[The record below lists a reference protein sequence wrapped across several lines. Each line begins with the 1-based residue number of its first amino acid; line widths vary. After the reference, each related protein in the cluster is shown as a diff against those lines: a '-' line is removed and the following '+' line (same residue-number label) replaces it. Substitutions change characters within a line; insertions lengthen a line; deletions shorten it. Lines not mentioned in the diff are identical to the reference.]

1 MHAPWHVVQNED
13 KTRGTLEVLRRV
25 RDALRAALEDGAPR
39 PLPPEQAPWP
49 LRAMPRLK
57 DVDLSPSTTEE
68 AYRAELKRERKKLQ
82 KLHSRLYRE
91 KVPVVLGFEGWDASG
106 KGGAIRRLSWALD
119 PRGFDVVPIAAPTP
133 EELSRP
139 YLWRFWRQLPKDGH
153 VVLFDRTW
161 YGRVMVERVEGL
173 TPEARWSMA
182 YDEINEF
189 ERELSRWG
197 AVVLKFWLQIDQDT
211 QIRRFEDRQSTPEKQ
226 YKITEEDWRNRK
238 KWPQYEL
245 AVDEMLQKTSTEY
258 APWILVE
265 GNDKKYARLKVLRT
279 VRKALERRLDG

>member
-1 MHAPWHVVQNED
+1 MHPA
-13 KTRGTLEVLRRV
+13 R
-25 RDALRAALEDGAPR
+25 
-39 PLPPEQAPWP
+39 
-49 LRAMPRLK
+49 
-57 DVDLSPSTTEE
+57 
-68 AYRAELKRERKKLQ
+68 
-82 KLHSRLYRE
+82 
-91 KVPVVLGFEGWDASG
+91 
-106 KGGAIRRLSWALD
+106 GGAIRRLSWALD

-211 QIRRFEDRQSTPEKQ
+211 QLRRFEDRQSTPEKQ

-265 GNDKKYARLKVLRT
+265 GNDKKYARLKVLKT